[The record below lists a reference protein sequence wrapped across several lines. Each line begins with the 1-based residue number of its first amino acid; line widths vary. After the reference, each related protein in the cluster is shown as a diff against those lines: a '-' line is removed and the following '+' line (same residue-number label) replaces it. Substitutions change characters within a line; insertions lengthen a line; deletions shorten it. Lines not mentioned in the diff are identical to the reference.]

1 MEKQNG
7 KDTYIFHLDDES
19 QITKQT
25 LCSILSYIEDNP
37 KPISEGLI
45 IYPVQEKEEIK
56 ISNLMDTLRPF
67 CCFECLELMNSGK
80 PAYIHGSNLLVR
92 SDVEEDIG

>member
-1 MEKQNG
+1 MQNNRRPQSYCCNAIHKGRALQYAVEVRKMEKQNG

-45 IYPVQEKEEIK
+45 I
-56 ISNLMDTLRPF
+56 
-67 CCFECLELMNSGK
+67 
-80 PAYIHGSNLLVR
+80 
-92 SDVEEDIG
+92 